1 MVRMILRVLIP
12 LCVVNICFTHSLP
25 KNCQELQF
33 LCGGNEICIFE
44 NSFSTKSCGSPCPQ
58 GICLYRNE
66 VEWFR
71 RVRRSP
77 NSQGNHPREIHKVEE
92 EKVSDTYLH
101 LHLNPEQTK
110 LDEEQLQDLA
120 KNITHFFK
128 WKSNSIKDCQE
139 SLEHLTCAVVGL
151 NPVLVSTNLAL
162 ESNIDKITPIKVD
175 SVGTS
180 NKNASL
186 LAAEDT
192 ATTVISQ
199 KMTISDVMI
208 WVFGAILLLLLI
220 SLFLVYLVHKRQTGH
235 SKLNNES
242 EHGSSSELY
251 YDYENL
257 VRSRIQEQT
266 RTHHRPPNL
275 THLPLQNLVRSRI
288 QEQTSTHHRPP
299 NLTQHQVASKQYSS
313 DEKGS
318 PEYIGQKMDIQSAHL
333 ALSYMEQ
340 YLSDMDKIGTEW
352 ERLCVYEAEV
362 QLSDVGKRAENLAKN
377 RFATVMPY
385 DHNRVKLSNQHASDY
400 INASFI
406 YTESP
411 KNPAYIASQGPLQNC
426 SGDFWQM
433 VWEQGVSEI
442 IMLSL
447 NDGIDCYQYWGTDGN
462 GVYYHYQL
470 HLVSEHANHPDYPD
484 YIVRSF
490 YLKNLQTYETR
501 TVTQFHYV
509 AWPMASSIPRS
520 TQSILDFRRKVHKGY
535 RGPSAPL
542 LVHCNDGLG
551 RTGTFILLDM
561 TLNRICKGVKEID
574 MEGAVEHLRDQRAG
588 MVVTKEQYAFALS
601 AVVEEI
607 HNILGELPSPKAGQ
621 FTPTMD

>member
-25 KNCQELQF
+25 KNCQELQY

-266 RTHHRPPNL
+266 
-275 THLPLQNLVRSRI
+275 
-288 QEQTSTHHRPP
+288 STHHRPP

-377 RFATVMPY
+377 RFATVMP
-385 DHNRVKLSNQHASDY
+385 
-400 INASFI
+400 
-406 YTESP
+406 
-411 KNPAYIASQGPLQNC
+411 
-426 SGDFWQM
+426 
-433 VWEQGVSEI
+433 
-442 IMLSL
+442 
-447 NDGIDCYQYWGTDGN
+447 
-462 GVYYHYQL
+462 
-470 HLVSEHANHPDYPD
+470 
-484 YIVRSF
+484 
-490 YLKNLQTYETR
+490 
-501 TVTQFHYV
+501 
-509 AWPMASSIPRS
+509 
-520 TQSILDFRRKVHKGY
+520 
-535 RGPSAPL
+535 
-542 LVHCNDGLG
+542 
-551 RTGTFILLDM
+551 
-561 TLNRICKGVKEID
+561 
-574 MEGAVEHLRDQRAG
+574 
-588 MVVTKEQYAFALS
+588 
-601 AVVEEI
+601 
-607 HNILGELPSPKAGQ
+607 
-621 FTPTMD
+621 

>member
-1 MVRMILRVLIP
+1 M
-12 LCVVNICFTHSLP
+12 
-25 KNCQELQF
+25 
-33 LCGGNEICIFE
+33 
-44 NSFSTKSCGSPCPQ
+44 
-58 GICLYRNE
+58 
-66 VEWFR
+66 EWFR

-77 NSQGNHPREIHKVEE
+77 NSQGNHPREIHKEEE

-266 RTHHRPPNL
+266 
-275 THLPLQNLVRSRI
+275 
-288 QEQTSTHHRPP
+288 STHHRPP

-400 INASFI
+400 INASYI